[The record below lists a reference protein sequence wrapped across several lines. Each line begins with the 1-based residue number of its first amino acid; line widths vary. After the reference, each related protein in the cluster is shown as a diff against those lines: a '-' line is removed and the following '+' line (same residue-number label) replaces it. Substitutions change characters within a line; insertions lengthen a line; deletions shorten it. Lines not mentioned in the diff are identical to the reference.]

1 MKDEFHEWNVAN
13 KRFRLIGTVAF
24 AEKAWN
30 AAKESKWISV
40 EDEMPEG
47 EGFVICLFDDD
58 DVEVFPIHEIVNR
71 LDWYG
76 CFITHWQPLPEK
88 PKE

>member
-30 AAKESKWISV
+30 AAKESKWVSV

-47 EGFVICLFDDD
+47 EG
-58 DVEVFPIHEIVNR
+58 DVLCHFN
-71 LDWYG
+71 DG
-76 CFITHWQPLPEK
+76 CIETFSVENMHDSLTVGKYYITHWQPLPEK